1 MTAFCLWGAEPFGKG
16 IVNAQLSVLKGLEA
30 AKRHGYIFVVP
41 PMVQWWAEHEP
52 SYLLI
57 IPFNHF
63 YDADHFEKFAR
74 EYGEPCI
81 YFVLHVTRAQSPK

>member
-1 MTAFCLWGAEPFGKG
+1 MRMRTFKMNICDCAEPFGKG

-52 SYLLI
+52 SYLTI
-57 IPFNHF
+57 IPFHHF
-63 YDADHFEKFAR
+63 YDAEHFEKFVK
-74 EYGEPCI
+74 EYGEA
-81 YFVLHVTRAQSPK
+81 AQACT